1 MINAVGSRNL
11 FLILIL
17 ISSAKLFAQSGAQED
32 LFSPNNRLKFANHLY
47 SEKDYLR
54 AIGEYKDFLKSTDND
69 TARFRFANSFL
80 RIGRYDEAAQNFKI
94 LFIGSKLEEE
104 AKLFY
109 YQSLFFSKDFNAF
122 QSNYDSRLNFPQK
135 YSLTL
140 DRLNSATYF
149 LSKTNLPS
157 EAVLIKPF
165 EDSLQTKLIYF
176 YQMMKN
182 PPKKN
187 PVTAALL
194 SAAIPGAGKVY
205 TGELTDGL
213 IAFGATLLS
222 GFLAVNNFQHDHN
235 FRGWLF
241 TGLTA
246 FFYGGSIYGSAASA
260 QIYNARLRFNLDS
273 EIKIFF
279 EERNYFLPKIDL

>member
-11 FLILIL
+11 FLMLIL

-149 LSKTNLPS
+149 LSKTNLPN
-157 EAVLIKPF
+157 ETVLIKPF
-165 EDSLQTKLIYF
+165 EDSLQTKLIYY
-176 YQMMKN
+176 YQMIKN
-182 PPKKN
+182 PPEKN

-279 EERNYFLPKIDL
+279 EERNYFLPIIDL

>member
-1 MINAVGSRNL
+1 MIKLSACKNL
-11 FLILIL
+11 VLMVLL
-17 ISSAKLFAQSGAQED
+17 ISAAKLFSQSGAQDD

-47 SEKDYLR
+47 AEKDYLR
-54 AIGEYKDFLKSTDND
+54 AIGEYKEFLKSADND
-69 TARFRFANSFL
+69 TVRFRFANSFL

-94 LFIGSKLEEE
+94 LFVGSKLEEE

-122 QSNYDSRLNFPQK
+122 QTNYDSRINFPQK
-135 YSLTL
+135 YSFTL

-149 LSKTNLPS
+149 LSKNNLPS
-157 EAVLIKPF
+157 ESVLIKPF

-222 GFLAVNNFQHDHN
+222 GFLAVNNFQHDHQ

-260 QIYNARLRFNLDS
+260 QIYNARLQFNLNS
-273 EIKIFF
+273 EIKLFF

>member
-1 MINAVGSRNL
+1 MGFFFVNS
-11 FLILIL
+11 
-17 ISSAKLFAQSGAQED
+17 FAQKAEND
-32 LFSPNNRLKFANHLY
+32 VYSPKNRLKFADHLY
-47 SEKDYLR
+47 FEKDYLR
-54 AIGEYKDFLKSTDND
+54 AIGEYKEYLKASDSD

-80 RIGRYDEAAQNFKI
+80 KIGRYDEAEQNFKT
-94 LFIGSKLEEE
+94 LFVGSSLIDE
-104 AKLFY
+104 AKLFF
-109 YQSLFFSKDFNAF
+109 YQSLFFSNDFNSF
-122 QSNYDSRLNFPQK
+122 RTNYDNRLNYPHK
-135 YSLTL
+135 YGQSLE
-140 DRLNSATYF
+140 RLNSAFYF
-149 LSKTNLPS
+149 LGKSTLPS

-165 EDSLQTKLIYF
+165 EDSLQTRLLYF
-176 YQMMKN
+176 YKMKTN

-194 SAAIPGAGKVY
+194 SAALPGAGKVY

-222 GFLAVNNFQHDHN
+222 GFLAVNNFQHDHQ

-260 QIYNARLRFNLDS
+260 QIYNARIQFNLES
-273 EIKIFF
+273 EIKFFF

>member
-1 MINAVGSRNL
+1 MIKLSAYKNL
-11 FLILIL
+11 VIMVLL
-17 ISSAKLFAQSGAQED
+17 ISAAKLFSQSGAHD
-32 LFSPNNRLKFANHLY
+32 NLYSTANRLRFANHLY
-47 SEKDYLR
+47 AEKDYLR
-54 AIGEYKDFLKSTDND
+54 VIGEYKEILKTADND
-69 TARFRFANSFL
+69 TIRFRFANSFL
-80 RIGRYDEAAQNFKI
+80 SIGRYDEAAQNFKI
-94 LFIGSKLEEE
+94 LFVGSKLEEE

-122 QSNYDSRLNFPQK
+122 QTNYDSRINFPQK
-135 YSLTL
+135 YSLTI

-157 EAVLIKPF
+157 ETVLIKPF
-165 EDSLQTKLIYF
+165 EDSLQTKLIYY
-176 YQMMKN
+176 YQMIKN

-187 PVTAALL
+187 SVTAALL

-213 IAFGATLLS
+213 IAFSATLLS

-246 FFYGGSIYGSAASA
+246 FFYGGSIYGSASSA
-260 QIYNARLRFNLDS
+260 QIYNARLQFNLDS
-273 EIKIFF
+273 EIKLFF

>member
-1 MINAVGSRNL
+1 MIRRKSL
-11 FLILIL
+11 LLILFCFGFIVT
-17 ISSAKLFAQSGAQED
+17 SAFAQTTENDPYSYE
-32 LFSPNNRLKFANHLY
+32 NRLKFANHLY
-47 SEKDYLR
+47 FEKDYLR
-54 AIGEYKDFLKSTDND
+54 AIGEYKEFLKTSDSD

-80 RIGRYDEAAQNFKI
+80 KIGRYDEAEQNFKT
-94 LFIGSKLEEE
+94 LFVGSSLIDE
-104 AKLFY
+104 AKLYFY
-109 YQSLFFSKDFNAF
+109 KSLFFSNDFSSF
-122 QSNYDSRLNFPQK
+122 RLNYDSRLNFPQK
-135 YSLTL
+135 YSQSL
-140 DRLNSATYF
+140 DRMNSATYF
-149 LSKTNLPS
+149 LGKSTLPS
-157 EAVLIKPF
+157 ETVLLKPF
-165 EDSLQTKLIYF
+165 EDSLQTRLLYF
-176 YQMMKN
+176 YKMKTN

-205 TGELTDGL
+205 AGELTDGL

-222 GFLAVNNFQHDHN
+222 GFLAVSNFQHDHQ

-260 QIYNARLRFNLDS
+260 QIYNARLQFNLDS

-279 EERNYFLPKIDL
+279 EERNYFLPKIDF

>member
-1 MINAVGSRNL
+1 MIKLSSSKNLLLFLLLINA
-11 FLILIL
+11 
-17 ISSAKLFAQSGAQED
+17 AKVFAQSGAQEEI
-32 LFSPNNRLKFANHLY
+32 FSPNNRLKFANHLY

-54 AIGEYKDFLKSTDND
+54 AIGEYKEFLKSTDND

-80 RIGRYDEAAQNFKI
+80 KIGRYDEAAQNFKI
-94 LFIGSKLEEE
+94 LFVGSKLEEE

-149 LSKTNLPS
+149 LSKTNLPN
-157 EAVLIKPF
+157 ETVLIKPF
-165 EDSLQTKLIYF
+165 EDSLQTKLISY

>member
-1 MINAVGSRNL
+1 MNRLLCGVI
-11 FLILIL
+11 FLLL
-17 ISSAKLFAQSGAQED
+17 SGVSNLFAQSGLQED
-32 LFSPNNRLKFANHLY
+32 LFSLPNRLKFANHLY
-47 SEKDYLR
+47 AEKDYLR
-54 AIGEYKDFLKSTDND
+54 AIGEYKEVLKTADND
-69 TARFRFANSFL
+69 TVRFRFANSFL
-80 RIGRYDEAAQNFKI
+80 KIGRYDEAAQNFKT
-94 LFIGSKLEEE
+94 LFVGTKLENE
-104 AKLFY
+104 AKLYF

-122 QSNYDSRLNFPQK
+122 HTNFDNSLYIPQK
-135 YSLTL
+135 YSQAI
-140 DRLNSATYF
+140 DRLNSTTYF
-149 LSKTNLPS
+149 LGKNNLPT
-157 EAVLIKPF
+157 EASLVKPF

-222 GFLAVNNFQHDHN
+222 GFLAVNNFQHNHQ

-246 FFYGGSIYGSAASA
+246 FFYGGSIYGSASSA
-260 QIYNARLRFNLDS
+260 QIYNARLQFNLDS
-273 EIKIFF
+273 EINLFF